1 VILAQ
6 ELFASEPK
14 AAAFN
19 FNLATGS
26 GSGIVAAYLTRRCF
40 LEIYLA
46 SRQKAKGI
54 AINIHIIVIIVHIII
69 IIIIIATAVV
79 DFGSWPFCQFQLNDA
94 ADFFW

>member
-1 VILAQ
+1 MRVSLFGTQTHCAKAGGSQLKQHVATDRVTWNRLAVRYD
-6 ELFASEPK
+6 ETETASATAAVSVSASEPK

-46 SRQKAKGI
+46 S
-54 AINIHIIVIIVHIII
+54 
-69 IIIIIATAVV
+69 
-79 DFGSWPFCQFQLNDA
+79 
-94 ADFFW
+94 

>member
-1 VILAQ
+1 VATDRVTWNRLAVRYD
-6 ELFASEPK
+6 ETETASATAAVSVSASEPK

-46 SRQKAKGI
+46 S
-54 AINIHIIVIIVHIII
+54 
-69 IIIIIATAVV
+69 
-79 DFGSWPFCQFQLNDA
+79 
-94 ADFFW
+94 